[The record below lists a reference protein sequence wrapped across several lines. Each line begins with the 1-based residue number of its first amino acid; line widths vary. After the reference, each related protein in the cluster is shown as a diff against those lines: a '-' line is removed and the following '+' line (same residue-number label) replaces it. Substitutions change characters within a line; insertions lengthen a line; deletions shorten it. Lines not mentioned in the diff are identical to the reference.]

1 MSDIELKPEGSIV
14 TPIDAFK
21 TRQTTDEVTPPV
33 APATDDKKPEN
44 GEVSTPT
51 ATDPVVPPTQPVTP
65 PTQPAQPT
73 VPEKKPE
80 EPDYRKKF
88 GESTK
93 RNQIVESQFK
103 ELQKILGDI
112 TKQEVPTDDEMVALI
127 PDWQYLDDREKNRE
141 RKFVVMERR
150 QNHII
155 GTINNIARETDN
167 VSKIDEFINN
177 EPRLRG
183 KEDDFYEFVNRPN
196 NKGASVEVLLN
207 AFLFETTP
215 IVATPDPVTPPSE
228 VTPPSLERGTPSG
241 NMPPIKTGHE
251 EMTPEE
257 LKLLRTKDPRRYNDM
272 IRKGQI
278 K

>member
-21 TRQTTDEVTPPV
+21 SRQTTQEVTPPV
-33 APATDDKKPEN
+33 TPATDDKKPEN
-44 GEVSTPT
+44 GEVPTPT

-73 VPEKKPE
+73 VPEKKQD

-93 RNQIVESQFK
+93 RNQIVESQFR
-103 ELQKILGDI
+103 ELQKVLGDI
-112 TKQEVPTDDEMVALI
+112 TKQEVPTDDEMVAII

-141 RKFVVMERR
+141 RKMIVLERR

-155 GTINNIARETDN
+155 ATVSNIARETDT

-177 EPRLRG
+177 EARLRG
-183 KEDDFYEFVNRPN
+183 KEDEFYEFVNRPN
-196 NKGASVEVLLN
+196 NQGASVEVLLN

-215 IVATPDPVTPPSE
+215 IVAVADPVTPPSE
-228 VTPPSLERGTPSG
+228 VIPPSLERGTPSG

-251 EMTPEE
+251 EMTADQ
-257 LKLLRTKDPRRYNDM
+257 LKLLRTQDPRKYNEM